1 MAEAA
6 EKLPETVDAF
16 LPWAE
21 RQPGRYELFEGRV
34 VAMAAERALHAL
46 VKGEV
51 FAALRDAVRARN
63 LPCEA
68 YPDGMTVR
76 VNARSAF
83 VPDALLRC
91 GEPLPPDALEVPDP
105 LVLVEVVSPSSSSL
119 DSGRKLEGYFRVPSL
134 RHYLIVV
141 ADQRTVV
148 HHERL
153 DGEEIRT
160 RIVRQGTLRLDPPG
174 IELALE
180 ALFPPEPRPDADVS

>member
-6 EKLPETVDAF
+6 EKLPETVDEF

-21 RQPGRYELFEGRV
+21 RQPGGYELFEGRV
-34 VAMAAERALHAL
+34 VAMAPERALHAQ

-51 FAALRDAVRARN
+51 YAALRDAVRARG
-63 LPCEA
+63 LRCEA

-76 VNARSAF
+76 VDARNAF

-105 LVLVEVVSPSSSSL
+105 LVVVEVISPSSGAI
-119 DSGRKLEGYFRVPSL
+119 DTGQKLEGYFRVPSL
-134 RHYLIVV
+134 RHYLIV
-141 ADQRTVV
+141 DPDHRTVV

-153 DGEEIRT
+153 GDEEIRT
-160 RIVRQGTLRLDPPG
+160 RILRQGTLRLDPPG
-174 IELALE
+174 IELAL
-180 ALFPPEPRPDADVS
+180 ADLFPPRPQPAADAS